1 AGQMETYLDVRGEEA
16 LLAAARRCWAS
27 LWTPRAISY
36 RARQGVAHAAVRLAV
51 VVQQMVEAEAAGV
64 LFTAN
69 PVSGHRGQM
78 VLDAVP
84 GLGEALVGGQVT
96 PDHWVVDAASG
107 RVLEARIS
115 RKEAMTQPSGGGTR
129 LVPLPAE
136 VQDRPV
142 LDDAQLAALVGL
154 GRRV

>member
-1 AGQMETYLDVRGEEA
+1 VPGAVAAALREGYARLGRPAVAVRSSATAEDLAGASFAGQMESYLGVQGEEA
-16 LLAAARRCWAS
+16 LVACARRCWGS

-36 RARQGVAHAAVRLAV
+36 RARQGNPSAAVRLAV
-51 VVQQMVEAEAAGV
+51 VVQEMVEAEAAGV

-115 RKEAMTQPSGGGTR
+115 RK
-129 LVPLPAE
+129 
-136 VQDRPV
+136 
-142 LDDAQLAALVGL
+142 
-154 GRRV
+154 